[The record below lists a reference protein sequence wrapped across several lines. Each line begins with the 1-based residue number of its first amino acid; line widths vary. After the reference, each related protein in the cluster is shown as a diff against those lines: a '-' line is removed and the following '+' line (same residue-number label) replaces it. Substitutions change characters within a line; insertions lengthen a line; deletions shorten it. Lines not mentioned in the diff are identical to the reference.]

1 MSSPSNIGILAL
13 ELYIPTTYIS
23 QSDLEHYDKESKGK
37 YTIGLGQTEMS
48 CIGDRED
55 INSISATV
63 LLQLLEKHN
72 ICPSQIGRIEIGTET
87 IQDKSKSTKTYLMS
101 YLQNSYN
108 IEGVTSYNACYGGVQ
123 ALFNTVAWMESSSWD
138 GKLGIVIASDIAVY
152 EKGPARPTGGVGAI
166 GILIGPNA
174 PLVLD
179 SLRTS
184 YMEHAY
190 DFYKPIPSSEY
201 PVVDGHFSVNCY
213 LKAVSQCFEDLK
225 RKTGAMTL
233 DALGDY
239 WCFHAPYHK
248 MTIKAFFQIASD
260 DLSSRLPHFDAKDK
274 QSWGIVNEYLK
285 PLWNEK
291 CEKATR
297 LGKRVGNI
305 YCGSLFM
312 SLKSLLAFED
322 IEEVCE
328 N

>member
-1 MSSPSNIGILAL
+1 MSRPSNIGILAL

-23 QSDLEHYDKESKGK
+23 QSDLESYDKESKGK

-101 YLQNSYN
+101 YLQSSYN

-138 GKLGIVIASDIAVY
+138 GKLGVVIASDIAVY
-152 EKGPARPTGGVGAI
+152 EKGPARPTGGVGAV

-174 PLVLD
+174 SLVLD

-213 LKAVSQCFEDLK
+213 LKAISTCFEDLK
-225 RKTGAMTL
+225 RKTGAKTL
-233 DALGDY
+233 DSLGDY

-248 MTIKAFFQIASD
+248 MTVKAFFQIASD
-260 DLSSRLPHFDAKDK
+260 DLR
-274 QSWGIVNEYLK
+274 
-285 PLWNEK
+285 
-291 CEKATR
+291 
-297 LGKRVGNI
+297 
-305 YCGSLFM
+305 
-312 SLKSLLAFED
+312 
-322 IEEVCE
+322 
-328 N
+328 